1 MSGASGRS
9 GGGGSHQIRCG
20 PLFEGDR
27 CDGARAV
34 AQARERDRERGRE
47 GRGLSPAWIDSSARA
62 GHARLDFDNFARHGR
77 LQDRGFSPV
86 RKHPC
91 SPTAPPAHPR
101 QAMARAALDD
111 FFPGVPFGS
120 EHANSA
126 CWSTPGA
133 WACPRATPS
142 SCHTPLLPRPLPA
155 VSVSRQGYPLP
166 RGLPAL
172 GACLLYS
179 TAQCP
184 GLGISATGAASLAQP
199 GQEISASPR
208 PLRGH

>member
-1 MSGASGRS
+1 MGPTGVP
-9 GGGGSHQIRCG
+9 GWGSHQIRCG

-34 AQARERDRERGRE
+34 AQARERDRERERERGRE

-126 CWSTPGA
+126 CWSTPWGVGMPT
-133 WACPRATPS
+133 CSRV
-142 SCHTPLLPRPLPA
+142 CIFLPRPPAAIPRCCRGPCQPSPYPGRAKPADPLSLSLPLPLPLSLSLSLSPLPPPPPPPA
-155 VSVSRQGYPLP
+155 VVVSR
-166 RGLPAL
+166 L
-172 GACLLYS
+172 G
-179 TAQCP
+179 
-184 GLGISATGAASLAQP
+184 
-199 GQEISASPR
+199 
-208 PLRGH
+208 